1 MYGVIRKSCQ
11 LFDTLFRP
19 ILLYS
24 SEVWGAYDNLDLGK
38 WEKDTVERLQKQFY
52 KHYLGLNRRA
62 PNVASQYK
70 MERLSLKLNIYF
82 GCISRNLPENS
93 IARQQCLKLSILADT
108 KKKTILHE
116 LCH

>member
-11 LFDTLFRP
+11 LFDTPFLP
-19 ILLYS
+19 ILSYS
-24 SEVWGAYDNLDLGK
+24 SEVWYDNLDLGK
-38 WEKDTVERLQKQFY
+38 WEKDTVERLHKQFY

-62 PNVASQYK
+62 PNVASRNN

-93 IARQQCLKLSILADT
+93 IARQCLKLSI
-108 KKKTILHE
+108 
-116 LCH
+116 